1 MAHVSCIVMAALK
14 TIRSSFEIIGNDLET
29 FLCHNEVDG
38 TRILSLLQRT
48 FDYNKKDESLS
59 GRVVDG
65 CPLDELETED
75 FDLEQ
80 LWQQIQLQNDCLL
93 TQSSHKLHQLLKKQT
108 GIRLNDNNLE
118 MEEDFEKL
126 INTVK
131 RSEAICEDEL
141 EDSNIVDC
149 GFSTNDRGHGNLS
162 DDVRPERKSKSN
174 NTIKRSVVDDDFFKL
189 AEMEKFLEMEEKREE
204 ANGGDGHNNN
214 DDNDSVDDVDLFT
227 DYNNV
232 YEEGKE
238 PGIELDESLH
248 TISELA
254 ERYRRISVLYNH
266 KPVPCLT
273 SSIRVY

>member
-1 MAHVSCIVMAALK
+1 MCIVMAALK
-14 TIRSSFEIIGNDLET
+14 TIRSSFEIIANDLET
-29 FLCHNEVDG
+29 FLCYNEVDG

-48 FDYNKKDESLS
+48 FDFNKKDESLS

-65 CPLDELETED
+65 CPLDKLEIEE

-80 LWQQIQLQNDCLL
+80 LWQQIQLQNDSLL
-93 TQSSHKLHQLLKKQT
+93 TQSSHKLDQLLKKQT
-108 GIRLNDNNLE
+108 GIRLNDNKLE
-118 MEEDFEKL
+118 MEEDCEKL
-126 INTVK
+126 VNTVK

-141 EDSNIVDC
+141 EDGDIVDY
-149 GFSTNDRGHGNLS
+149 GFSTNDRGHRNLS

-174 NTIKRSVVDDDFFKL
+174 NTIKRSVVDDEFFKL

-204 ANGGDGHNNN
+204 ANGRYGHNN

-238 PGIELDESLH
+238 TGIELDESIH

-254 ERYRRISVLYNH
+254 ER
-266 KPVPCLT
+266 
-273 SSIRVY
+273 